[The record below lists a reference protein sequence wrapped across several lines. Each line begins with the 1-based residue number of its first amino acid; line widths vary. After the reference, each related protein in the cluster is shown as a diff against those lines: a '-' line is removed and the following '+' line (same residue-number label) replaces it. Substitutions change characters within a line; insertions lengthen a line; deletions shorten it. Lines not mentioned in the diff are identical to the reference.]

1 MNYEWFH
8 SFSTKRI
15 FFSWL
20 TLNFLMLSAIS
31 YIKVILTVIFY
42 PEFQSQKWTTQLKLK
57 FNRHKKWKIRN
68 PEELHY
74 DSSPFHFFFFFFLK
88 NQTKHKYLVTYTKN
102 LEVSWL
108 NSLQQFCA
116 FAKTGEPFTQKLA
129 WASRQ
134 MIHTHTPR
142 KYEKIYSLHSGG
154 LWNKQSS
161 HQQARE
167 GWREPG
173 KLAGLRLLLWGQG
186 WEAGDRLTWIVYSC

>member
-1 MNYEWFH
+1 MNDSILLVQKEFFFPGWLWT
-8 SFSTKRI
+8 FSCFQLFLILKW
-15 FFSWL
+15 SWL
-20 TLNFLMLSAIS
+20 LSSILNFKAKNGLHNWNLNSTG
-31 YIKVILTVIFY
+31 IKSEKLGTLKSFTMILALFT
-42 PEFQSQKWTTQLKLK
+42 
-57 FNRHKKWKIRN
+57 
-68 PEELHY
+68 
-74 DSSPFHFFFFFFLK
+74 SSFFFFFFK

-108 NSLQQFCA
+108 KSLQQFCA

>member
-1 MNYEWFH
+1 MNDSILLVQKEF
-8 SFSTKRI
+8 

-68 PEELHY
+68 PKELLY
-74 DSSPFHFFFFFFLK
+74 DSSPFHYFFFLK
-88 NQTKHKYLVTYTKN
+88 NQTKHKYLVTYSKN

-108 NSLQQFCA
+108 KSLQQFCCQV
-116 FAKTGEPFTQKLA
+116 PLQKLEKPSPKS
-129 WASRQ
+129 WLEHRGRWY
-134 MIHTHTPR
+134 THTPR

-154 LWNKQSS
+154 LWDKQIS

-173 KLAGLRLLLWGQG
+173 KLARLRLLLWGQG